1 MQKLFILFL
10 ITFLANTMAQ
20 ENKSTELRE
29 KVKSL
34 LTECKGEIAVAYYDL
49 ITGSTVLINEN
60 TSFHAASTMKTPVM
74 VEVFRQEELGKF
86 SLSDSIVVKNE
97 FRSIVDSSLYSM
109 EIGDDSGE
117 DLYKLL
123 NQKTTIQNLVFQMI
137 TVSSNLATN
146 ILIDLVGAKNV
157 MATLHS
163 YGIEGVN
170 VLRGVEDNLA
180 FEKGLNNNTT
190 ALGLMKLYKLIAEKK
205 IISEK
210 ACDEMIKILKSQK
223 HRSMIPAL
231 LPEDAVTAT
240 KGGSITGIRHDAG
253 IVYMPDGRRFV
264 LVFLSKNVEDV
275 PCVNNLCARIAK
287 LLGGCL
293 N

>member
-1 MQKLFILFL
+1 
-10 ITFLANTMAQ
+10 MAQ
-20 ENKSTELRE
+20 ENHTTELRE
-29 KVKSL
+29 SIYSM
-34 LTECKGEIAVAYYDL
+34 LTDCKGEIAVAYYNL
-49 ITGSTVLINEN
+49 KTGDTILINEN

-74 VEVFRQEELGKF
+74 VEVFRQAELGNF
-86 SLSDSIVVKNE
+86 SLNDFILVKNE

-117 DLYKLL
+117 ELYKLL
-123 NQKTTIQNLVFQMI
+123 NQKTTIYNLVFQMI

-157 MATLHS
+157 MATLSS

-180 FEKGLNNNTT
+180 YREGLNNNTT
-190 ALGLMKLYKLIAEKK
+190 SLGLMKLYKLIAEKK

-210 ACDEMIKILKSQK
+210 VCDEMIEILKNQK

-231 LPEDAVTAT
+231 LPDGVEVAN

-253 IVYMPDGRRFV
+253 IVYLPNGRKFV
-264 LVFLSKNVEDV
+264 LVFLSRDIEDI
-275 PCVNNLCARIAK
+275 PCINNLCAKIAK
-287 LLGGCL
+287 LLVEE
-293 N
+293 

>member
-1 MQKLFILFL
+1 
-10 ITFLANTMAQ
+10 MAQ
-20 ENKSTELRE
+20 QNKTPELRE
-29 KVKSL
+29 NINSL
-34 LTECKGEIAVAYYDL
+34 LTDCKGEIAVAYFDL
-49 ITGSTVLINEN
+49 ESGDSVLINEN

-74 VEVFRQEELGKF
+74 VEVFRQAELGKF
-86 SLSDSIVVKNE
+86 SLTDSILVKNE

-123 NQKTTIQNLVFQMI
+123 NQKTTIYNLVFQMI
-137 TVSSNLATN
+137 TVSSNLSTN

-157 MATLHS
+157 MATLNS

-180 FEKGLNNNTT
+180 YRQGLNNNTT

-210 ACDEMIKILKSQK
+210 ACDEMIKILKNQK

-231 LPEDAVTAT
+231 LPEGAVVAT

-253 IVYMPDGRRFV
+253 IVYLPGGREFV

-275 PCVNNLCARIAK
+275 PCINNLCARIAK
-287 LLGGCL
+287 LLVNCL
-293 N
+293 IRRVGRIRRIKGL